1 MMSVKRVALPVMAII
16 VAVAF
21 AAVVGWLVP
30 DNEARA
36 QTGLPTTPAPA
47 NVQVV
52 NGDNPGDVVVSWE
65 AVSGASGYVIRW
77 VDNDAAWDAHYAGQD
92 WQNLVLTYDFDGSET
107 TTHTL
112 TVSNP
117 TNGAAQYQFSVGSK
131 SSPGAEP
138 ANWSAWQLLE
148 VEGDPDKEVQALNSD
163 VQTLAAAVR
172 ISRLAGEL
180 VALSGPTTPAMT
192 PDSITQSATTIAEHK
207 ADLEAQLA
215 ILAEAAQPERTGEI
229 TRLVRELESNADVIQ
244 QGRQPLWGLLVAG
257 LVNRR
262 NVTVD
267 SAIEIVPVAETRLD
281 DEFYGLVGDSD
292 SHSTGELLRYTHL
305 KNLAT
310 TLDLATPTLFGAS
323 TQDNP
328 ALAGQLH
335 ELFDGR
341 AAAAARDIEYLQ
353 EIGDPELDEVLQL
366 IQEMFDRGQGDNN
379 LFDGLYQRLGL
390 ITQERVLVAKVAN
403 VQRQLL
409 LEVDGIVADIQG
421 DSQPSTASGA
431 VAVVTGVT
439 DGVTDSEI
447 KFGQSAA
454 LTGPTE
460 ALGKGMRLGILAAF
474 HEVNQ
479 AGGVNGRQLTLKTL
493 NDHYEPFFAFS
504 GTNQLINRDRVFGLI
519 GSVGTPTTRAA
530 LPTVEASGV
539 PFVGAFTGAQLI
551 RRDNQSNVLN
561 LRASYHDETETMI
574 NYLEEN
580 GKTRVAVLYQN
591 DSYGHDGLEG
601 VKKALDKRDGMEL
614 VASWYYIR
622 NTSAVKSA
630 AYRIANAEPDA
641 VIIIGSYAPTAE
653 FIKYT
658 RLRLTDPPIFM
669 AVSFVS
675 SDALKGRLV
684 ELDQSLADVFVTEV
698 TPSPTDGSN
707 SLVARY
713 QAALSAYDADAE
725 PEFISLEGYMA
736 GRLAISRLQECGLDV
751 TRECFLDVFDETTLI
766 DIGGFEFEFGPNDN
780 QGSDN
785 VSLRAIGA
793 E

>member
-1 MMSVKRVALPVMAII
+1 MMQVKRIALPVMAII
-16 VAVAF
+16 VAVVF
-21 AAVVGWLVP
+21 AAVVGWVVS
-30 DNEARA
+30 DNEVQA
-36 QTGLPTTPAPA
+36 QTGLPTAPAPTNA
-47 NVQVV
+47 KAV
-52 NGDNPGDVVVSWE
+52 NGDNLGEVVVYWD
-65 AVSGASGYVIRW
+65 AVPGTSGYVIRW

-92 WQNLVLTYDFDGSET
+92 WQSLVLTHDVDGSET

-117 TNGAAQYQFSVGSK
+117 TTGAAQYQFSVGSK
-131 SSPGAEP
+131 GSADAEP
-138 ANWSAWQLLE
+138 VNWSAWQLLK
-148 VEGDPDKEVQALNSD
+148 VEGDPDKDVQDLNSD

-192 PDSITQSATTIAEHK
+192 PDSITQSATAIAEHK
-207 ADLEAQLA
+207 ADLKAQLA
-215 ILAEAAQPERTGEI
+215 ILAESAHSERSSKI
-229 TRLVRELESNADVIQ
+229 ARLVRDLESDADVIQ

-257 LVNRR
+257 LANRR
-262 NVTVD
+262 SVTVD
-267 SAIEIVPVAETRLD
+267 SAIEIVPVTETRLD
-281 DEFYGLVGDSD
+281 DEFYSVVGDSD
-292 SHSTGELLRYTHL
+292 SHSTDDLLRYTHL
-305 KNLAT
+305 KSLAT

-341 AAAAARDIEYLQ
+341 AAAAARDIEYLR
-353 EIGDPELDEVLQL
+353 EIGAPELDEVLQL
-366 IQEMFDRGQGDNN
+366 TQEMFDRGQGDNN
-379 LFDGLYQRLGL
+379 LFDGLYHRLGL

-409 LEVDGIVADIQG
+409 LEIDGIVADIQS
-421 DSQPSTASGA
+421 DSQPSTAPQA
-431 VAVVTGVT
+431 VAVVP
-439 DGVTDSEI
+439 GVTDSEI

-454 LTGPTE
+454 LTGPSE
-460 ALGKGMRLGILAAF
+460 ALGKGMQLGILAAF

-479 AGGVNGRQLTLKTL
+479 VGGVNGRQLTLTTL

-551 RRDNQSNVLN
+551 RRDDQSNVLN
-561 LRASYHDETETMI
+561 VRASYHDETEAMVD
-574 NYLEEN
+574 YLEEN
-580 GKTRVAVLYQN
+580 GKKKVAVLYQN
-591 DSYGHDGLEG
+591 DSFGHDGLEG
-601 VKKALDKRDGMEL
+601 VEKALDKRDDMEL

-675 SDALKGRLV
+675 SDALKSQLV

-736 GRLAISRLQECGLDV
+736 GRLAIARLQECGLDV

-766 DIGGFEFEFGPNDN
+766 DIGGVEFEFGPKDN

>member
-1 MMSVKRVALPVMAII
+1 MKKVKRIALPVIAIL
-16 VAVAF
+16 VAATF
-21 AAVVGWLVP
+21 AAVVGLLVP
-30 DNEARA
+30 DKGAQA

-47 NVQVV
+47 SVHVV
-52 NGDNPGDVVVSWE
+52 NGDNLGEVVVSWE
-65 AVSGASGYVIRW
+65 AVSSASGYRIRW

-92 WQNLVLTYDFDGSET
+92 WQNLILATEVEGTET

-117 TNGAAQYQFSVGSK
+117 TTGAAQYQFSIGSK
-131 SSPGAEP
+131 SSPGVEP
-138 ANWSAWQLLE
+138 VNWSAWQLLE
-148 VEGDPDKEVQALNSD
+148 VEGDADQEVQALGLD
-163 VQTLAAAVR
+163 VQTLASAIR
-172 ISRLAGEL
+172 ISSLAGEL

-192 PDSITQSATTIAEHK
+192 PDGINQSAAAVAEHK
-207 ADLEAQLA
+207 ADLDAQLA
-215 ILAEAAQPERTGEI
+215 ILADSAHSERTGEI

-244 QGRQPLWGLLVAG
+244 QGRRQLWGLLVTGIA
-257 LVNRR
+257 NRR
-262 NVTVD
+262 SVTVD
-267 SAIEIVPVAETRLD
+267 SAIEIVPVAEARLD

-292 SHSTGELLRYTHL
+292 SHSTDDLLRYTHL

-341 AAAAARDIEYLQ
+341 AAAAARDIEYLRAV
-353 EIGDPELDEVLQL
+353 GDPELDEVLQL

-379 LFDGLYQRLGL
+379 LFDGLYHRLGL
-390 ITQERVLVAKVAN
+390 ITQERVLVAKVAD

-421 DSQPSTASGA
+421 DSQPSMAPGA
-431 VAVVTGVT
+431 VAVVP
-439 DGVTDSEI
+439 GVTDSEI

-454 LTGPTE
+454 LTGPSE
-460 ALGKGMRLGILAAF
+460 ALGKGMQLGILAAF

-539 PFVGAFTGAQLI
+539 PFVGAFTGTQLI
-551 RRDNQSNVLN
+551 RRDDQSNVLN
-561 LRASYHDETETMI
+561 VRASYHDETETMVD
-574 NYLEEN
+574 YLEEN
-580 GKTRVAVLYQN
+580 GKTKVAVLYQN
-591 DSYGHDGLEG
+591 DSFGHDGLEG
-601 VKKALDKRDGMEL
+601 VEKALDKRDGMEL

-653 FIKYT
+653 FIRYT
-658 RLRLTDPPIFM
+658 RLRIADPPIFM

-675 SDALKGRLV
+675 SDALESRLV
-684 ELDQSLADVFVTEV
+684 ELDQSLEDVFVTEV
-698 TPSPTDGSN
+698 TPPPTDESN

-713 QAALSAYDADAE
+713 RAALSAYDSEAE

-736 GRLAISRLQECGLDV
+736 GRLAIARLQECGLNV

-766 DIGGFEFEFGPNDN
+766 DIDGFEFEFGPKDN

>member
-1 MMSVKRVALPVMAII
+1 MMKMKRIALPVMAII

-30 DNEARA
+30 DNDAQA

-47 NVQVV
+47 NVQAV
-52 NGDNPGDVVVSWE
+52 NGDNPGEVVVSWE
-65 AVSGASGYVIRW
+65 AVSGALGYVIRW

-92 WQNLVLTYDFDGSET
+92 WQNIVVTHEVGGSET
-107 TTHTL
+107 TTYTL

-117 TNGAAQYQFSVGSK
+117 TNGAAQYQFSIGSK
-131 SSPGAEP
+131 GSPDAEP
-138 ANWSAWQLLE
+138 VNWSAWQLLK
-148 VEGDPDKEVQALNSD
+148 VEGDPDKEVQALSSD

-192 PDSITQSATTIAEHK
+192 PDSITQSETVIAEHK
-207 ADLEAQLA
+207 ADMEAQLA
-215 ILAEAAQPERTGEI
+215 ILAEAARPERTGEI
-229 TRLVRELESNADVIQ
+229 TRLVRDLGSNADVIQ

-257 LVNRR
+257 LANRR
-262 NVTVD
+262 SVTED
-267 SAIEIVPVAETRLD
+267 SAIVIVPATTTSLD
-281 DEFYGLVGDSD
+281 DEFYELVADSD
-292 SHSTGELLRYTHL
+292 SHSTEDLLRYIHL
-305 KNLAT
+305 TNLT
-310 TLDLATPTLFGAS
+310 STLDLATPTLFGAS

-341 AAAAARDIEYLQ
+341 AAAAARDIEYLR

-366 IQEMFDRGQGDNN
+366 TQEMFDRGQGDNN
-379 LFDGLYQRLGL
+379 LFDGLYHRLAL
-390 ITQERVLVAKVAN
+390 ITQERVMVAKVAN

-409 LEVDGIVADIQG
+409 HEIDGLVADIQG
-421 DSQPSTASGA
+421 APQPSAIPGAGA
-431 VAVVTGVT
+431 VAGVP
-439 DGVTDSEI
+439 GVTDSEI

-454 LTGPTE
+454 LTGPSE
-460 ALGKGMRLGILAAF
+460 ALGKGVRLGILAAF

-504 GTNQLINRDRVFGLI
+504 GTNQLINRERVFGLI

-539 PFVGAFTGAQLI
+539 PFVGAFTGTQLI
-551 RRDNQSNVLN
+551 RRDDQSNVLN
-561 LRASYHDETETMI
+561 VRASYHDETETMVD
-574 NYLEEN
+574 YLEEN
-580 GKTRVAVLYQN
+580 GKNKVAVLYQN
-591 DSYGHDGLEG
+591 DSFGHDGLEG
-601 VKKALDKRDGMEL
+601 VKNALEKRDSMEL
-614 VASWYYIR
+614 VAAWYYIR

-658 RLRLTDPPIFM
+658 RLRLTDAPIFM

-675 SDALKGRLV
+675 SDALKSRLV
-684 ELDQSLADVFVTEV
+684 ELDQSLEDVFVTEV
-698 TPSPTDGSN
+698 TPPPTDESN

-713 QAALSAYDADAE
+713 RAALSAYDSEAE

-736 GRLAISRLQECGLDV
+736 GRLAIARLQECGLDV

-766 DIGGFEFEFGPNDN
+766 DISGFELEFGPNDN

-785 VSLRAIGA
+785 VSLRAIA
-793 E
+793 PE

>member
-1 MMSVKRVALPVMAII
+1 MVKVKRVALPFMAII

-21 AAVVGWLVP
+21 AAVAGWLVP
-30 DNEARA
+30 DNEVQA

-47 NVQVV
+47 NAQAV

-92 WQNLVLTYDFDGSET
+92 WQNLVLTLDVDGSET

-131 SSPGAEP
+131 SSSGAEP
-138 ANWSAWQLLE
+138 VNWSAWQLLK
-148 VEGDPDKEVQALNSD
+148 VEGDPDKEIQALNTD

-192 PDSITQSATTIAEHK
+192 PDGIAQSAAVIAEHK
-207 ADLEAQLA
+207 ADLEAQLE
-215 ILAEAAQPERTGEI
+215 ILAKTHHVERTGKI
-229 TRLVRELESNADVIQ
+229 ARLVKDMEANADTIQ
-244 QGRQPLWGLLVAG
+244 QGRTPLWRLLVAG
-257 LVNRR
+257 IMNRR
-262 NVTVD
+262 SVTED
-267 SAIEIVPVAETRLD
+267 SAIVIVPATATSLD
-281 DEFYGLVGDSD
+281 DEFYELVADSD
-292 SHSTGELLRYTHL
+292 SHSTEEILRYIHL
-305 KNLAT
+305 TNLTA

-341 AAAAARDIEYLQ
+341 AAAAAQDIEYLQ
-353 EIGDPELDEVLQL
+353 EIEAPELEEVLQL
-366 IQEMFDRGQGDNN
+366 IQEMFNRGQGDDN
-379 LFDGLYQRLGL
+379 LFDGLYHRLAL
-390 ITQERVLVAKVAN
+390 ITQERALVANATN
-403 VQRQLL
+403 IQRQLL
-409 LEVDGIVADIQG
+409 HEIDGLVADVQG
-421 DSQPSTASGA
+421 NDLPTSPTTPIR
-431 VAVVTGVT
+431 VAGGVP
-439 DGVTDSEI
+439 GVTDSEI

-454 LTGPTE
+454 LTGPSA
-460 ALGKGMRLGILAAF
+460 ALGKGMQLGILAAF
-474 HEVNQ
+474 NEVNQ
-479 AGGVNGRQLTLKTL
+479 AGGINGRQLTLKTL
-493 NDHYEPFFAFS
+493 DDHYEPFFGFFF
-504 GTNQLINRDRVFGLI
+504 TNQLVNRDRVFGLI

-574 NYLEEN
+574 NYLEQS

-601 VKKALDKRDGMEL
+601 VKKALAKRDGMEL

-630 AYRIANAEPDA
+630 AYRIANADPDA
-641 VIIIGSYAPTAE
+641 VIIIGSYAPAAE
-653 FIKYT
+653 FIKYS
-658 RLRLTDPPIFM
+658 RLRLVDPPIFM

-675 SDALKGRLV
+675 SDALTGQLE
-684 ELDQSLADVFVTEV
+684 ELGESLSDVYVTEV
-698 TPSPTDGSN
+698 TPLPTDESN
-707 SLVARY
+707 PLVSKY
-713 QAALSAYDADAE
+713 LAALSAYDSDAE

-736 GRLAISRLQECGLDV
+736 GRLAIARLQECDLDV

-766 DIGGFEFEFGPNDN
+766 DIGGFELEFGPKDN